1 MKSKPKPNNNTTKI
15 KSSNPNPKNQINNN
29 NNKKSQ
35 NSKEVTSQKNKVK
48 QTQNRNSGLKETKT
62 YLEKSISN
70 YETNHKNNN
79 INNLKKTLG
88 ERIQSNKEIETTREN
103 DLHQKIYKKICEA
116 QKEKIKKRTNSA
128 YAKKNQNKIKTNKV
142 TEDQKK
148 KVLIYINEK
157 DLTYLENNSD
167 NGLGVFL
174 NILNVQIQ
182 IENEIINIVDDI
194 KNITD
199 RKNIYKNLFEYLN
212 NFFEQFN
219 SFTRNE
225 INFFAKNE
233 LNKLTQKTLILLL
246 IYYSILFVNTVLL
259 SINDS
264 IVLIRMQYKAQ
275 FKTISMIIYNI
286 FYFFIYEDIK
296 DSNSFKSNFSDVIE
310 NQLNKLNEKNKYKLN
325 INSKNTDKV
334 NEIISICNN
343 KINIC
348 LSELK
353 EITEA
358 MRFSP
363 IPPVANSIKSLLNLL
378 NKKNILSIIDI
389 INNVIL
395 YSLLNKNIEIA
406 YKNMLYDKNNEL
418 DICYSRNSVPYLPKI
433 SKDRTYTLI
442 LDLDETLIHYFYSKV
457 PIKDESH
464 YGYFSSDDEYGQ
476 FNNYLISN
484 ENERERIDE
493 NNNDSLKIGMFL
505 LRPYTKK
512 FLQELNEYY
521 EIAIFTTGTKEYC
534 DRVLQLLDLNNDLI
548 KYRLYKH
555 HIALK
560 DANISVKDLSLLGR
574 DLSKTIIVDNLDGN
588 FRLQPNNGLPIIT
601 WKGDINDY
609 SLKYLATILKNIVI
623 NKVPDVRKI
632 IKKIKTQIKSEKN
645 PIYSKIN
652 LSEIFY

>member
-29 NNKKSQ
+29 NKKSQ
-35 NSKEVTSQKNKVK
+35 KSKEVTSQKNKVK

-79 INNLKKTLG
+79 INNLKKTQG

-128 YAKKNQNKIKTNKV
+128 YAKKNQNKIKNNKV

-353 EITEA
+353 EIIEA

-632 IKKIKTQIKSEKN
+632 IKKIKAQIKSEKN

-652 LSEIFY
+652 LSEIF

>member
-15 KSSNPNPKNQINNN
+15 KSSNPNPKNQINN

-79 INNLKKTLG
+79 INNLKKTQG

-142 TEDQKK
+142 TEDQEK

-157 DLTYLENNSD
+157 DLTDLENNSD

-182 IENEIINIVDDI
+182 IENEIINIMDDI

-199 RKNIYKNLFEYLN
+199 RKNIYKNLFVYLN

-246 IYYSILFVNTVLL
+246 IYHSILFVNTVLL

-264 IVLIRMQYKAQ
+264 IVLIRMQYEAQ
-275 FKTISMIIYNI
+275 FKTISTIIYNI

-325 INSKNTDKV
+325 INSKNNDKV

-389 INNVIL
+389 
-395 YSLLNKNIEIA
+395 
-406 YKNMLYDKNNEL
+406 
-418 DICYSRNSVPYLPKI
+418 SRPDLAG
-433 SKDRTYTLI
+433 YT
-442 LDLDETLIHYFYSKV
+442 V
-457 PIKDESH
+457 
-464 YGYFSSDDEYGQ
+464 GYFEMLIRSGAAIGVIQEIQ
-476 FNNYLISN
+476 FHIYL
-484 ENERERIDE
+484 
-493 NNNDSLKIGMFL
+493 K
-505 LRPYTKK
+505 
-512 FLQELNEYY
+512 
-521 EIAIFTTGTKEYC
+521 
-534 DRVLQLLDLNNDLI
+534 
-548 KYRLYKH
+548 
-555 HIALK
+555 
-560 DANISVKDLSLLGR
+560 
-574 DLSKTIIVDNLDGN
+574 
-588 FRLQPNNGLPIIT
+588 
-601 WKGDINDY
+601 
-609 SLKYLATILKNIVI
+609 
-623 NKVPDVRKI
+623 
-632 IKKIKTQIKSEKN
+632 
-645 PIYSKIN
+645 
-652 LSEIFY
+652 

>member
-1 MKSKPKPNNNTTKI
+1 MKSKPKPSNNTTKI
-15 KSSNPNPKNQINNN
+15 KSSNPNPKNQINN

-48 QTQNRNSGLKETKT
+48 QTQKRNSGLKETKT

-79 INNLKKTLG
+79 INNLKKTQG

-148 KVLIYINEK
+148 RVLIYINEK

-182 IENEIINIVDDI
+182 IENEIINIMDDI

-645 PIYSKIN
+645 PIYSKVN
-652 LSEIFY
+652 LSEIF

>member
-1 MKSKPKPNNNTTKI
+1 MKSKPKPSNNTTKI
-15 KSSNPNPKNQINNN
+15 KSSNPNPKNQINN

-79 INNLKKTLG
+79 INNLKKTQG

-103 DLHQKIYKKICEA
+103 DLHKKIYKKICEA

-128 YAKKNQNKIKTNKV
+128 YAKKNQNKTKNNKV

-157 DLTYLENNSD
+157 DLTDLENNSD

-212 NFFEQFN
+212 NFFGQFN

-246 IYYSILFVNTVLL
+246 IYHSILFVNTVLL

-264 IVLIRMQYKAQ
+264 IVLIRMQYEAQ

-632 IKKIKTQIKSEKN
+632 IKKIKAQIKSEKN

-652 LSEIFY
+652 LSEIF

>member
-1 MKSKPKPNNNTTKI
+1 MKSKPKPNNSTTKI
-15 KSSNPNPKNQINNN
+15 KQTIQKPQNQINN

-48 QTQNRNSGLKETKT
+48 PAQNRNSVLKETKT
-62 YLEKSISN
+62 YLENSISDYKTN
-70 YETNHKNNN
+70 YKNNTKKY
-79 INNLKKTLG
+79 NLKKTLG
-88 ERIQSNKEIETTREN
+88 DRIQSTKEIQTTREN
-103 DLHQKIYKKICEA
+103 DLHKKIYKKICEA
-116 QKEKIKKRTNSA
+116 QKEKRKIRTNSA
-128 YAKKNQNKIKTNKV
+128 YAKKNQNKTKTNKA
-142 TEDQKK
+142 TEEQKK
-148 KVLIYINEK
+148 KVLLYINEK
-157 DLTYLENNSD
+157 DLSDLENNSD
-167 NGLGVFL
+167 NGLGNFL
-174 NILNVQIQ
+174 NILNIHIQ
-182 IENEIINIVDDI
+182 IENEIINIMKDI
-194 KNITD
+194 QNITD
-199 RKNIYKNLFEYLN
+199 RKNIYKNLFEHLN

-225 INFFAKNE
+225 ISFFAKNE
-233 LNKLTQKTLILLL
+233 LNKLAQKTLLLSL
-246 IYYSILFVNTVLL
+246 IYHSILFANTVLL

-264 IVLIRMQYKAQ
+264 IIIINTQYEAQ
-275 FKTISMIIYNI
+275 FKTISMVIYNI
-286 FYFFIYEDIK
+286 FYCFIYEDIK
-296 DSNSFKSNFSDVIE
+296 DSNSFKNNFSDIIE
-310 NQLNKLNEKNKYKLN
+310 NKLNKLNEKNKYKLN
-325 INSKNTDKV
+325 LNSKNTDKV

-343 KINIC
+343 KINEC
-348 LSELK
+348 LSQLK

-363 IPPVANSIKSLLNLL
+363 IPPVANSIKLLLNLI
-378 NKKNILSIIDI
+378 NKKNIKSIIDI
-389 INNVIL
+389 INNVVL
-395 YSLLNKNIEIA
+395 YSLLKKNIEIA

-457 PIKDESH
+457 PIKDEPH
-464 YGYFSSDDEYGQ
+464 YGYFSSDDEYGL
-476 FNNYLISN
+476 FNNYLISD
-484 ENERERIDE
+484 ENEKEKVDE
-493 NNNDSLKIGMFL
+493 NSNDSLKIGMFL
-505 LRPYTKK
+505 LRPYTKQ
-512 FLQELNEYY
+512 FLKELNEYY

-534 DRVLQLLDLNNDLI
+534 DRVLQLLDLDNDLI

-609 SLKYLATILKNIVI
+609 SLKYLTVILKNIVI

-652 LSEIFY
+652 LSEIF

>member
-29 NNKKSQ
+29 NKKSQ

-48 QTQNRNSGLKETKT
+48 QTQKRNSGLKETKT

-79 INNLKKTLG
+79 INNLKKSQG

-157 DLTYLENNSD
+157 DLTDLENNSD

-246 IYYSILFVNTVLL
+246 IYHSILFVNTVLL

-264 IVLIRMQYKAQ
+264 IVLIRMQYEAQ
-275 FKTISMIIYNI
+275 FKTISTIIYNI

-632 IKKIKTQIKSEKN
+632 IKKIKAQIKSEKN

-652 LSEIFY
+652 LSEIF

>member
-1 MKSKPKPNNNTTKI
+1 MKSKPKPSNNTTKI
-15 KSSNPNPKNQINNN
+15 KSSNPNPKNQINN

-70 YETNHKNNN
+70 YEANHKNNN
-79 INNLKKTLG
+79 INNLKKTQG

-128 YAKKNQNKIKTNKV
+128 YAKKNQNKTKTNKV
-142 TEDQKK
+142 TEDQEK

-157 DLTYLENNSD
+157 DLTDLENNSD

-182 IENEIINIVDDI
+182 IENEIINIMDDI

-212 NFFEQFN
+212 NFFGQFN

-246 IYYSILFVNTVLL
+246 IYHSILFVNTVLL

-264 IVLIRMQYKAQ
+264 IVLIRMQYEAQ

-310 NQLNKLNEKNKYKLN
+310 NQLNKMNEKNKYKLN

-652 LSEIFY
+652 LSEIF

>member
-1 MKSKPKPNNNTTKI
+1 MKSQPKPNNNTTKI
-15 KSSNPNPKNQINNN
+15 KSPRENQKNQINNS
-29 NNKKSQ
+29 NKKSQ
-35 NSKEVTSQKNKVK
+35 NSKEVTSQKNKEK

-62 YLEKSISN
+62 HLEKNISN
-70 YETNHKNNN
+70 IKTKNNN
-79 INNLKKTLG
+79 NNKKNLKKTLG
-88 ERIQSNKEIETTREN
+88 ERIQSTNEIQTAKEN
-103 DLHQKIYKKICEA
+103 DLHKKIYEKICAA
-116 QKEKIKKRTNSA
+116 QKEKRKIRTNSS
-128 YAKKNQNKIKTNKV
+128 YDKKKQNKTKTNKV
-142 TEDQKK
+142 TEEQKK
-148 KVLIYINEK
+148 KVLLYINEK
-157 DLTYLENNSD
+157 DLSELENNSD
-167 NGLGVFL
+167 NGLGSVLSIL
-174 NILNVQIQ
+174 NIHVQI
-182 IENEIINIVDDI
+182 EYEIINIMTDI
-194 KNITD
+194 KNIKD
-199 RKNIYKNLFEYLN
+199 RKNIYKNLFEHLN
-212 NFFEQFN
+212 TFFEQFN
-219 SFTRNE
+219 SFTRTE
-225 INFFAKNE
+225 ISFFVKSE
-233 LNKLTQKTLILLL
+233 LNKLIQKALLL
-246 IYYSILFVNTVLL
+246 LVIYHGILFVNTVLL

-264 IVLIRMQYKAQ
+264 IIIINTQYESQ
-275 FKTISMIIYNI
+275 FKTIAIVIYNI
-286 FYFFIYEDIK
+286 FYSFLYEDIK
-296 DSNSFKSNFSDVIE
+296 DSNSFKKNYEDIIE
-310 NQLNKLNEKNKYKLN
+310 NQLNKLYEKNKYKIK
-325 INSKNTDKV
+325 INSQNTDKI
-334 NEIISICNN
+334 NELILILSN
-343 KINIC
+343 KINTC

-353 EITEA
+353 EITES

-363 IPPVANSIKSLLNLL
+363 ISPVANSFKLLLNLI
-378 NKKNILSIIDI
+378 NKKNISSIIHI

-406 YKNMLYDKNNEL
+406 YKNMLFDKNNETE
-418 DICYSRNSVPYLPKI
+418 ICYSRNSVPYLPKI

-457 PIKDESH
+457 PIRDEPH

-476 FNNYLISN
+476 FNNYLISD
-484 ENERERIDE
+484 ENERERVDE

-505 LRPYTKK
+505 LRPYAKQ

-534 DRVLQLLDLNNDLI
+534 DRVLQLLDLDNDLI

-623 NKVPDVRKI
+623 NKVSDVRKT

-652 LSEIFY
+652 LSEIF

>member
-1 MKSKPKPNNNTTKI
+1 MKSKPKPSNNTTKI
-15 KSSNPNPKNQINNN
+15 KSSNPNPKNQINN

-79 INNLKKTLG
+79 INNLKKTQG

-103 DLHQKIYKKICEA
+103 DLHKKIYKKICEA

-128 YAKKNQNKIKTNKV
+128 YAKKNQNKTKNNKV

-212 NFFEQFN
+212 NFFGQFN

-246 IYYSILFVNTVLL
+246 IYHSILFVNTVLL

-264 IVLIRMQYKAQ
+264 IVLIRMQYEAQ

-652 LSEIFY
+652 LSEIF

>member
-1 MKSKPKPNNNTTKI
+1 MKSKPKPSNNTTKI

-652 LSEIFY
+652 LSEIF

>member
-15 KSSNPNPKNQINNN
+15 KSSNPNPKNQINN

-88 ERIQSNKEIETTREN
+88 ERIQNNKEIETSREN
-103 DLHQKIYKKICEA
+103 DLHKKIYKKICEA

-128 YAKKNQNKIKTNKV
+128 YAKKNQNKTKTNKV
-142 TEDQKK
+142 AEDQEK

-157 DLTYLENNSD
+157 DLTDLENNSD

-182 IENEIINIVDDI
+182 IENEIINIMDDI

-246 IYYSILFVNTVLL
+246 IYHCILFVNTVLL

-264 IVLIRMQYKAQ
+264 IVLIRMQYEAQ
-275 FKTISMIIYNI
+275 FKTISTIIYNI

-296 DSNSFKSNFSDVIE
+296 DSNSFKSNFSDIIE

-325 INSKNTDKV
+325 INSKNNDKA

-433 SKDRTYTLI
+433 SKDRTYTLV

-652 LSEIFY
+652 LSEIF